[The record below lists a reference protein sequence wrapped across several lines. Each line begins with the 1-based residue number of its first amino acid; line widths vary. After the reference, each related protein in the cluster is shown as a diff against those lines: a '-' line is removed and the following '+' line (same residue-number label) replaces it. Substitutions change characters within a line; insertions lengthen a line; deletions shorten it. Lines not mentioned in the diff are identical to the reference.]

1 MQIGS
6 VWCFLYGR
14 AGRLTAKNGG
24 LRPVQAHALA
34 ERARAAGLADG
45 DALEY
50 WRALHVVV
58 GGGVILQ
65 APLSIF

>member
-6 VWCFLYGR
+6 VWCFLYGH

-24 LRPVQAHALA
+24 LRPEQAHALA

-50 WRALHVVV
+50 WRALVA
-58 GGGVILQ
+58 GGGAILQ